1 MLDNMDLIKNRK
13 APMTCVERQRK
24 YLKNPENVAKH
35 KQRQKEYYLKVI
47 KPKREALNR
56 ARERQEIERYVKLVE
71 RF

>member
-1 MLDNMDLIKNRK
+1 MSENKK
-13 APMTCVERQRK
+13 TKKVPMTCTERQRL

-47 KPKREALNR
+47 KPKREALKR
-56 ARERQEIERYVKLVE
+56 TRERQEIEDYIKLVE